1 MTIHRGLALLLT
13 VAAAGALVS
22 ASAPPGT
29 IATVRLTAISARVSA
44 RGASLV
50 IEASEPVGYTTS
62 RPDPLTVLLDFR
74 NVAATDIANSVA
86 ADVKSPI
93 ARVSVEAAE
102 SLGAPASRVRI
113 ALSQPVAHHVRS
125 DRNTVVVD
133 FDRPSANGAPY
144 VLPPSSRQP
153 AVVSQQSSG
162 APDAMLALQGTP
174 APDPIAL
181 LGLDNGG
188 GGPSAEA
195 TSIVSAPPMPRPI
208 VIQGPNSVAARLAA
222 VQVQPPVPAQT
233 PSEQVANGGRGR
245 QFTGHPISLDFQGA
259 DLRAVLRTF
268 AEISGLNIVIDPS
281 VQGTVDVALRDVP
294 WDQALDIILRA
305 NKLGYSVDGT
315 IVRIAPNSVL
325 KTEEDERKA
334 LVDAQ
339 SDASQLGTLQRQLSY
354 AKGEEVATLLKT
366 ANVLTKRGQANVDP
380 RTNTLIVRDVP
391 SQFPEITTIIDGI
404 DRAQPQV
411 EIEAR
416 IVQTNKTYARALGV
430 QWGFGGRVDPALGN
444 TTNLAFPNNGSLT
457 GRVGGTQGPASGA
470 TTGQPTAV
478 GFGVGGAPSA
488 IGLALGSVNG
498 AFNLDVALSALE
510 SSGNGRL
517 LSTPRVTTQNNV
529 NAEITQGVK
538 IPVQTVANNTVTI
551 TYVDAAL
558 TLRVLPQ
565 ITASGTVIMQIAV
578 DNGSANPPEANG
590 SRSINTQRANTT
602 VLVGD
607 GQTTVIGGIY
617 SSNTTMTTDRTPG
630 LGSVPLLR
638 WLFKRDTMND
648 QNTELLIFITPRI
661 IKG

>member
-1 MTIHRGLALLLT
+1 MTVTRGFALLLT
-13 VAAAGALVS
+13 VAAAGGLVN
-22 ASAPPGT
+22 ASAPAGT
-29 IATVRLTAISARVSA
+29 ITTVRLKAISAHVNA
-44 RGASLV
+44 KGASLV
-50 IEASEPVGYTTS
+50 IEASEPVAYTTS

-74 NVAATDIANSVA
+74 NVSAGDVDNSVA

-93 ARVSVEAAE
+93 AHVSVEAAE

-125 DRNTVVVD
+125 ERNTVVIE
-133 FDRPSANGAPY
+133 FDKPSANAAPY
-144 VLPPSSRQP
+144 ALPP
-153 AVVSQQSSG
+153 ATKGG
-162 APDAMLALQGTP
+162 AGVALDAMMALRSAP
-174 APDPIAL
+174 AQDPIAA
-181 LGLDNGG
+181 LGIETAV
-188 GGPSAEA
+188 GGPSAASTPVVA
-195 TSIVSAPPMPRPI
+195 T
-208 VIQGPNSVAARLAA
+208 A
-222 VQVQPPVPAQT
+222 VQAPEAPQPPQAPAA
-233 PSEQVANGGRGR
+233 PSATATDQLRAGTRGR
-245 QFTGHPISLDFQGA
+245 QFTGHAVSFDFQGA

-268 AEISGLNIVIDPS
+268 SEISGLNIVIDPT

-315 IVRIAPNSVL
+315 IVRIAPNGVL

-334 LVDAQ
+334 LVDSQ
-339 SDASQLGTLQRQLSY
+339 NDASQLGTLQRQLSY

-391 SQFPEITTIIDGI
+391 SQFPEITTLIDGI

-430 QWGFGGRVDPALGN
+430 QWGFGGRVDPTLGN
-444 TTNLAFPNNGSLT
+444 TTNLAFPNSGSLG

-478 GFGVGGAPSA
+478 NLGVSGPNSA
-488 IGLALGSVNG
+488 VGLALGSVNG
-498 AFNLDVALSALE
+498 AFNLDVALTALE
-510 SSGNGRL
+510 STGNGRL

-529 NAEITQGVK
+529 AAEITQGVQ
-538 IPVQTVANNTVTI
+538 IPIQTVANNTVT
-551 TYVDAAL
+551 VSFKDAAL
-558 TLRVLPQ
+558 TLKVTPQ
-565 ITASGTVIMQIAV
+565 ITAANTVIMQISVENASPDFSRAV
-578 DNGSANPPEANG
+578 NNIPP
-590 SRSINTQRANTT
+590 INTQRANTQ
-602 VLVGD
+602 VLVSD

-617 SSNTTMTTDRTPG
+617 VSQEQMQTDRTPG
-630 LGSVPLLR
+630 LGSIPLLK
-638 WLFKRDTMND
+638 WLFKRDSVND

-661 IKG
+661 IKS

>member
-1 MTIHRGLALLLT
+1 MTATRGFALIL
-13 VAAAGALVS
+13 
-22 ASAPPGT
+22 T
-29 IATVRLTAISARVSA
+29 IATAGAFVNAAAPSETRAGARLQAISARVHSK
-44 RGASLV
+44 GASLV
-50 IEASEPVGYTTS
+50 IEASEPVAYTTS

-74 NVAATDIANSVA
+74 NVAGRDVANTVA

-93 ARVSVEAAE
+93 ARVSVEPAD

-113 ALSQPVAHHVRS
+113 ALSQPVAHHVHS

-133 FDRPSANGAPY
+133 FDKPSAKAAPY
-144 VLPPSSRQP
+144 VLPPATRTARAEP
-153 AVVSQQSSG
+153 
-162 APDAMLALQGTP
+162 APDAMLALQETP
-174 APDPIAL
+174 APDPIAAL
-181 LGLDNGG
+181 TSETGV
-188 GGPSAEA
+188 GGPSAAPNGA
-195 TSIVSAPPMPRPI
+195 TFNLAPAAMA
-208 VIQGPNSVAARLAA
+208 QVAAPAPSRAA
-222 VQVQPPVPAQT
+222 VQPQGSAAATDQLNT
-233 PSEQVANGGRGR
+233 GSRGR

-268 AEISGLNIVIDPS
+268 AEISGLNIVIDPA

-315 IVRIAPNSVL
+315 IVRIAPNIVL
-325 KTEEDERKA
+325 KAEEDERKA
-334 LVDAQ
+334 LADAQ
-339 SDASQLGTLQRQLSY
+339 NDASQLGTLQRQLSY

-391 SQFPEITTIIDGI
+391 SQFPEITTLIDGI

-430 QWGFGGRVDPALGN
+430 QWGFGGRVDPSLGN

-457 GRVGGTQGPASGA
+457 GRAGGTQGPATGS

-478 GFGVGGAPSA
+478 NLGVAGAPSA
-488 IGLALGSVNG
+488 VGLALGSVNG

-529 NAEITQGVK
+529 AAEMTQGVQ
-538 IPVQTVANNTVTI
+538 IPIQTVSNNTVT
-551 TYVDAAL
+551 VSFKDAAL
-558 TLRVLPQ
+558 TLKVTPQ
-565 ITASGTVIMQIAV
+565 ITSANTVIMLISVENATPDFSRQVNNI
-578 DNGSANPPEANG
+578 PP
-590 SRSINTQRANTT
+590 INTQRANTQ
-602 VLVGD
+602 VLVSD

-617 SSNTTMTTDRTPG
+617 VSNSTYSNDKTPG
-630 LGSVPLLR
+630 LGNVPLLK
-638 WLFKRDTMND
+638 WLFKRERVDES
-648 QNTELLIFITPRI
+648 NTELLIFITPRI
-661 IKG
+661 IKS